1 LQDRQ
6 SDVKLGLEIVRRGPG
21 MPRGSKNGTTIVDI
35 ANKLGLSAMTVSRA
49 LTGSSE
55 VSERTRKRVLRCAE
69 LMGYQPNRWARSLVT
84 RRSSIIGVVI
94 PDISHSF
101 FAEVT
106 FGIEEI
112 VERSGF
118 DILLCHSHNEATRE
132 RAEID
137 TLVGSR
143 VDGLIV
149 ATVQPQ
155 HSGTVFTQL
164 SRRQIPFVLVDRFF
178 PGLDFSAARADDRQV
193 GRVATEFAVL
203 LGHRRIGHIEGPD
216 LSPASLR
223 KQGYLEVL
231 REHDIPIS
239 NVLIA
244 PGNFEIESGRRA
256 MQRLLS
262 APLPP
267 TAVFAANDPM
277 AIGAVYA
284 CRDAG
289 LQVPSDV
296 SIIGA
301 GNIEGMHHP
310 NPFLTTIDW
319 PRVDLGRA
327 AARMLLEAIAD
338 PKRQEPALAVFAPTL
353 LVRQSTAA
361 WEAGN
366 RGSTSVTNTRRGLP
380 ASSA

>member
-1 LQDRQ
+1 
-6 SDVKLGLEIVRRGPG
+6 
-21 MPRGSKNGTTIVDI
+21 MPRGLKSGATIVDI
-35 ANKLGLSAMTVSRA
+35 AKKLGLSAMTVSRA

-55 VSERTRKRVLRCAE
+55 VSERTRKRVVRCAE
-69 LMGYQPNRWARSLVT
+69 MMGYQPNRWARSLVT

-112 VERSGF
+112 VERSGY
-118 DILLCHSHNEATRE
+118 DILLCHSHNDPARE

-155 HSGTVFTQL
+155 RSGAVFTDL
-164 SRRQIPFVLVDRFF
+164 ARRRIPFVLVDRFF
-178 PGLDFSAARADDRQV
+178 PGLECSTARVDDRQV

-216 LSPASLR
+216 LSPATLR
-223 KQGYLEVL
+223 KQGYLEIL
-231 REHDIPIS
+231 REHDIPINKS
-239 NVLIA
+239 LIA
-244 PGNFEIESGRRA
+244 HGNFEIESGRRA

-262 APLPP
+262 ASQPP

-289 LQVPSDV
+289 LQVPRDI

-327 AARMLLEAIAD
+327 AARMLLDAIAD
-338 PKRQEPALAVFAPTL
+338 PKRQEPSSAVFAPTL

-361 WEAGN
+361 IEAGA
-366 RGSTSVTNTRRGLP
+366 RAATPVSV
-380 ASSA
+380 SSARRRAPA